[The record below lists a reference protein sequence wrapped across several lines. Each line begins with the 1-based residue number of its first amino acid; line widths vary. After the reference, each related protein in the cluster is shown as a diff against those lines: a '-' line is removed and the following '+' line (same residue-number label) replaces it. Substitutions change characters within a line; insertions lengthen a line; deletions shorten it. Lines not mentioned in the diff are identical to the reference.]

1 MFSISVGMS
10 APPSEKS
17 IGRRAWIAA
26 RFILFGCVG
35 FYVMLFGM
43 VAFIARVFEH
53 DQHMMTSF
61 LSLPLAL
68 VGVLMVLY
76 GVGEW
81 GRWAYLLVFLSIPA
95 TFIGYCILFPHSGK
109 ESHHS

>member
-1 MFSISVGMS
+1 
-10 APPSEKS
+10 
-17 IGRRAWIAA
+17 
-26 RFILFGCVG
+26 
-35 FYVMLFGM
+35 MLFGM

-109 ESHHS
+109 EAHTIRDYGCGGASHTFWRPRVL